1 MEDGIEEVENETQ
14 IFDGRGEE
22 VKENERQGDDETVGM
37 VGMVNGNR
45 PFSCDR
51 LSLEEGH
58 DGQGFYSVCREDP
71 SLLDEE
77 QVVVASYLFVS
88 CLPLVPFF
96 FGPLHVS

>member
-51 LSLEEGH
+51 LCLEEGH
-58 DGQGFYSVCREDP
+58 DGQGFDSVCREGP

-77 QVVVASYLFVS
+77 
-88 CLPLVPFF
+88 
-96 FGPLHVS
+96 